1 MVIPDLESEDREAI
15 LKEMVAFLKERN
27 RITKKK
33 DLFEKLQQRE
43 TLGSTAIGGGVA
55 IPHCKIKGIKNPLV
69 LLALS
74 KKGIDFNAVDQ
85 KPSHIFF
92 LVVSPPENPSLNLQI
107 LAAIASLVRK
117 GKNLKKRLL
126 EAENIITI
134 LNAIRKEEEKIDE

>member
-117 GKNLKKRLL
+117 GKSLKKRLL